1 MTKTLYKKEL
11 KMLKI
16 LMMILIFVT
25 LFAWEVPK
33 LLRKREMK
41 ELVVFSFLALIGL
54 VLSIFVVIRSFI

>member
-1 MTKTLYKKEL
+1 
-11 KMLKI
+11 MLKI
-16 LMMILIFVT
+16 FMMILIFVI
-25 LFAWEVPK
+25 LFSWEVPK